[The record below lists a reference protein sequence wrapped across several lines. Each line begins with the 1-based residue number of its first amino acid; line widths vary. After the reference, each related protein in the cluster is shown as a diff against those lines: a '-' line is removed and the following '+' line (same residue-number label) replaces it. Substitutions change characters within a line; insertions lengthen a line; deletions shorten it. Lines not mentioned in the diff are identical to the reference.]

1 MGQLFGCLVLVNY
14 LKIFQHFFALTQQ
27 RDNNSTL
34 LLDNVLLL
42 FLILSAIAC
51 FEELAR
57 NIILS
62 QSEMAK
68 YFILI
73 IIHYKWK
80 QKES

>member
-1 MGQLFGCLVLVNY
+1 M
-14 LKIFQHFFALTQQ
+14 
-27 RDNNSTL
+27 
-34 LLDNVLLL
+34 LL

-62 QSEMAK
+62 QAEMDK

-80 QKES
+80 EKES